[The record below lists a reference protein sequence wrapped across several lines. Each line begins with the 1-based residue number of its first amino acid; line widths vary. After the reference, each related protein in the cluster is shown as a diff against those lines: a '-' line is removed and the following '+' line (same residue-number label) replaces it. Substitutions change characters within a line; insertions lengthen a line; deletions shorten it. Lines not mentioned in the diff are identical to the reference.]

1 MLLRVGVRRGEEGEV
16 EVGVVGG
23 EPLLSWLVSRGELDL
38 ASLGEF
44 CLLLAVLSAHV
55 EEGRARRG
63 GHHARRTKEEGRKG
77 GVETV
82 VGGWSWS
89 NLQPLK

>member
-44 CLLLAVLSAHV
+44 CLLLAVLSAQV

-63 GHHARRTKEEGRKG
+63 HHARRKEGRPEG
-77 GVETV
+77 E
-82 VGGWSWS
+82 GWR
-89 NLQPLK
+89 QAAGAVICDC